1 MTKGKGGEGT
11 GFPFIYCE
19 GGRRKEGIREILEL
33 GNCHNYFWS
42 VNVLTMISRG
52 IQSITS

>member
-1 MTKGKGGEGT
+1 MTKGKGIGA

-19 GGRRKEGIREILEL
+19 GGKKELGRYYR

>member
-1 MTKGKGGEGT
+1 MTKGKGGAPVFHLSIVRGV
-11 GFPFIYCE
+11 G
-19 GGRRKEGIREILEL
+19 RKEGIREILEL

-52 IQSITS
+52 IRSITS

>member
-1 MTKGKGGEGT
+1 MTKGKGGHRFSIVSEGV
-11 GFPFIYCE
+11 
-19 GGRRKEGIREILEL
+19 GRKGGIREILEL

>member
-1 MTKGKGGEGT
+1 VFEEGRKG
-11 GFPFIYCE
+11 
-19 GGRRKEGIREILEL
+19 GIREILEL

-42 VNVLTMISRG
+42 LNVLTVISRG